1 MYSHISIQL
10 LVITK
15 AKSSSYLPVHST
27 SPQEKSYQRKKKE
40 NLVNLRKK
48 YLRKTRKG
56 KCFLKRSCAFKIDYK
71 FTTNP
76 FSMGTDI
83 FTSLFLKK
91 KRNSDC
97 HTRWEYNHDLNMSRR
112 AIYISSRINVMITTR
127 KNWNSFKL

>member
-1 MYSHISIQL
+1 MHSHISIQL

-15 AKSSSYLPVHST
+15 AKSSSYLTVHST

-83 FTSLFLKK
+83 FTSLFFFKK
-91 KRNSDC
+91 KEFWLSHSLRVQSWSEHVTTSN
-97 HTRWEYNHDLNMSRR
+97 
-112 AIYISSRINVMITTR
+112 IYFF
-127 KNWNSFKL
+127 KNKRDDYYSQKLKCF

>member
-48 YLRKTRKG
+48 IPEKNKKG
-56 KCFLKRSCAFKIDYK
+56 KMFLKTIMCF
-71 FTTNP
+71 
-76 FSMGTDI
+76 
-83 FTSLFLKK
+83 
-91 KRNSDC
+91 
-97 HTRWEYNHDLNMSRR
+97 
-112 AIYISSRINVMITTR
+112 
-127 KNWNSFKL
+127 